1 MYGDHLVKVRL
12 VGYEVPTDRYLW
24 TTVRTIVKEFRLP
37 GVLSRILGL
46 EAEGHLRVW
55 VGYLCCDVQA

>member
-1 MYGDHLVKVRL
+1 MVS
-12 VGYEVPTDRYLW
+12 EE
-24 TTVRTIVKEFRLP
+24 TTVWILVKEFRLS

-46 EAEGHLRVW
+46 EAEGHPRVW